1 MELTLDRTFTI
12 SSTSE
17 LSVPGSLDVP
27 FLYSLGIHI
36 DSSDSYY
43 PLLGIYYTKPH
54 DTRISFWHHEPT
66 PLSLE
71 KTTNEEAG
79 T

>member
-1 MELTLDRTFTI
+1 MELTLDGTFTT

-17 LSVPGSLDVP
+17 LSVAGSLDVP

-36 DSSDSYY
+36 DNSGNCY
-43 PLLGIYYTKPH
+43 LGIYYTKPH

-71 KTTNEEAG
+71 KTTNKEAG
-79 T
+79 S